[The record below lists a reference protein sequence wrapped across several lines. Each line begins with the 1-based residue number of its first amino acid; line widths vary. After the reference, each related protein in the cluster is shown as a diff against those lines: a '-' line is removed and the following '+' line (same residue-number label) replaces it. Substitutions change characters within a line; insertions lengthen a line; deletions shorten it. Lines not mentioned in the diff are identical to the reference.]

1 LSEKQRPLFYDYL
14 PKRFLE
20 QPMAEALSKGHVVD
34 LDKLLGDY
42 YTQRGWD
49 EQGNITPEKLEE
61 LGLTD
66 LQFTLE

>member
-1 LSEKQRPLFYDYL
+1 
-14 PKRFLE
+14 
-20 QPMAEALSKGHVVD
+20 VD

-66 LQFTLE
+66 LQFTVE